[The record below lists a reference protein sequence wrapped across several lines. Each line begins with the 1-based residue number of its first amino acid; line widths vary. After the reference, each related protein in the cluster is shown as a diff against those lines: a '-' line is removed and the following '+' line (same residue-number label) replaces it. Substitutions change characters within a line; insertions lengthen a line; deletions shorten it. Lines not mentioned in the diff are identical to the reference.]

1 MSSWGKKRYKIRVGG
16 SSKGSQGGKHAWSNG
31 LKNTFF
37 FLNVYIQKNDLRA
50 GVVGFFWGG
59 GSGGGRG
66 NKTKV
71 IVIDVPGKKYKYA
84 KYCLVLF

>member
-50 GVVGFFWGG
+50 GVVGFFGG
-59 GSGGGRG
+59 GVVEEEGG
-66 NKTKV
+66 TKQ
-71 IVIDVPGKKYKYA
+71 KW
-84 KYCLVLF
+84 L